1 MVAGDSASL
10 LGRAAAAGS
19 GEQGAGPGAAPAG
32 SRRGELPPELGCA
45 GASGEW
51 AVRGGGAAVRQRGLR
66 EGERVM

>member
-10 LGRAAAAGS
+10 RGRAAAAGS
-19 GEQGAGPGAAPAG
+19 GEQGAGPGASPAG

-51 AVRGGGAAVRQRGLR
+51 AVRGGAAVRQRGLR